1 MPAYLRLCMETWK
14 RNLGGYEIVVLN
26 YANLEGYLPSTT
38 YDLAVLKRL
47 PFALQ
52 KDALLAAVLC
62 EHGGVFMDI
71 DTIVTR
77 DIAPVLANLSRAE
90 MVLFDVHIGFA
101 AARRGARVPCRWKRH
116 VQERL
121 LRLSES
127 GAGAPDF
134 NYLGNGPLAEVME
147 DMADASIAGRIYQRL
162 RKQEENW
169 PRAARGAWR
178 RLVEPVWARRK
189 GLFFRTVYRKYLTML
204 DRKQYGFMAELAHYG
219 TSGADHIADYRKFW
233 FEENLDV
240 RYVFSPKQCVIGLH
254 DSWTPEWYR
263 ALSEKEV
270 FEKDCLLSK
279 TLRHALGR

>member
-1 MPAYLRLCMETWK
+1 MPAYLKLCMETWK
-14 RNLGGYEIVVLN
+14 RNLAGYEIVVLN
-26 YANLEGYLPSTT
+26 HATLEEYLPSRT
-38 YDLAVLKRL
+38 YDLTVLKRL

-62 EHGGVFMDI
+62 EHGGIFMDV

-101 AARRGARVPCRWKRH
+101 AAQRGARVPCRWKGR

-121 LRLSES
+121 LRLGES
-127 GAGAPDF
+127 GCGAPDF
-134 NYLGNGPLAEVME
+134 NYLGNSPLAEVME
-147 DMADASIAGRIYQRL
+147 DMASASIAGRVYQRA
-162 RKQEENW
+162 RKTAENW
-169 PRAARGAWR
+169 PRGARIAWD

-204 DRKQYGFMAELAHYG
+204 DRKKYGFMAELAHYG

-233 FEENLDV
+233 FEEKLDV
-240 RYVFSPKQCVIGLH
+240 RYVLHPKQYLIGLH
-254 DSWTPEWYR
+254 NSWTPEWYK

-270 FEKDCLLSK
+270 LENDCLLSK
-279 TLRHALGR
+279 TLRHVLGR